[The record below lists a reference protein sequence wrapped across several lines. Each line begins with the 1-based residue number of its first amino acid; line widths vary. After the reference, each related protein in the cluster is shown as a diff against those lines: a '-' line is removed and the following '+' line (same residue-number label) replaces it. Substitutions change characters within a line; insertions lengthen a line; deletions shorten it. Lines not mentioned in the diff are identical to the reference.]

1 MPEIAVSS
9 NTAYDSSWKVWIRGE
24 SVFVESWKARHRND
38 CLPEGLA
45 KSLLMVNVLCASKRS
60 QIQTPPRNRH

>member
-9 NTAYDSSWKVWIRGE
+9 NAAWDSRWKDKIKEE
-24 SVFVESWKARHRND
+24 SVFVQRWNIRQGMD
-38 CLPEGLA
+38 CLLEGLA
-45 KSLLMVNVLCASKRS
+45 KSLLRVNVQSASKRS

>member
-24 SVFVESWKARHRND
+24 SVFVESCEVD
-38 CLPEGLA
+38 PEIR
-45 KSLLMVNVLCASKRS
+45 ASS
-60 QIQTPPRNRH
+60 EVM